1 MNYRYYLRQPIL
13 YGAGVASV
21 DEDDAHSSL
30 DFETRL
36 ANLMAGQEPSGY
48 PGPPVG
54 PPPGPPVGPPPGPPI
69 GPPPGPPIGPP
80 HGPPP
85 DNDDLEARFAILQ
98 QRFPVLTI
106 QDIEEKMTEIEATL
120 KEIGDLE
127 KVKIEINYLI
137 QEMINYKIIDGK
149 DDKSIVYKAEQL
161 LRKILGNPDYNM
173 MNDDVLKQVTNEYID
188 LNITLVNEKR
198 TEYINDVLTRAG
210 VQYDRLSLVHFENPG
225 GFATEYI
232 NDVLTRAGVQYDRLN
247 PGFAAKAFYELALN
261 ELINDLEELEEEE
274 LTPAVMEY
282 TILELF
288 DEYTNNYFANR
299 TPL

>member
-210 VQYDRLSLVHFENPG
+210 VQYDRL
-225 GFATEYI
+225 
-232 NDVLTRAGVQYDRLN
+232 N